1 MKKILMTMVAAFAA
15 VSMNAQNDMYVGG
28 SLGFSTTSYDGNN
41 MGNTFKILP
50 EVGMKLDENWGIGVV
65 VGYSNTKRTKE
76 ATGTVDLN
84 SNAFTIAPY
93 VRYTAFTFG
102 NVNIFADGIF
112 QYVSGNDESAKAGS
126 AVDNK
131 YNTWGLAIQPGVAY
145 NISDNFSLVA
155 KFGSL
160 VGYSSY
166 KPDGGEAT
174 NTFSLLDLKTTGLS
188 FGFYYNF

>member
-1 MKKILMTMVAAFAA
+1 MVAAFAA
-15 VSMNAQNDMYVGG
+15 LSMNAQNDMYVGG

-102 NVNIFADGIF
+102 NVNTRENNGIF
-112 QYVSGNDESAKAGS
+112 NFTQYRSTFI
-126 AVDNK
+126 DN
-131 YNTWGLAIQPGVAY
+131 GVFNLCFRA
-145 NISDNFSLVA
+145 NILWRLCFI
-155 KFGSL
+155 
-160 VGYSSY
+160 Y
-166 KPDGGEAT
+166 
-174 NTFSLLDLKTTGLS
+174 
-188 FGFYYNF
+188 